1 MNSLSKSETT
11 GHEDRAH
18 AKLSASGSKQW
29 LTCTPSIKLSE
40 PFPDETTIH
49 ATEGT
54 RAHELAENRLR
65 WMLNKSTKLIDA
77 DPEMLDYV
85 SMYTGYV
92 MERYHAALADTLD
105 AVMLLEQRL
114 DFSQYVPQGF
124 GTGDTVI
131 VSDGWLEI
139 IDLKYGMNAV
149 HAIGNSQL
157 QLYALGA
164 VEKYYNL
171 YNFNTVRVTIV
182 QPRLDSITSWD
193 IDVSDLEAW
202 GNDFVKPRAELAM
215 KGEGDLVSGPHCRYC
230 KARFV
235 CRKRAED
242 NLEMAKFEFRKP
254 DLLTDDELNEILDRA
269 DDLSKWVKDVLTY
282 ALEVA
287 KSGKDIPGWEL
298 AAGRSVR
305 KITDPEGAAAH
316 LTNLGYEPEQIYTT
330 ELKGIGALEKLVGKK
345 EFTAALEK
353 YIEKVEGE
361 QKLKRR
367 NGEK

>member
-1 MNSLSKSETT
+1 M
-11 GHEDRAH
+11 GHENRAH

-40 PFPDETTIH
+40 PFPDTYS
-49 ATEGT
+49 ADAAQGT
-54 RAHELAENRLR
+54 KAHEIAENRLR
-65 WMLNKSTKLIDA
+65 WMLRETVALLPV
-77 DPEMLDYV
+77 DPEMLEYV
-85 SMYTGYV
+85 SVYTNYV

-105 AVMLLEQRL
+105 AVLLLEQRL
-114 DFSQYVPQGF
+114 DFSKYVPDGF

-131 VSDGWLEI
+131 VADSWLEI
-139 IDLKYGMNAV
+139 IDLKYGINRVNAM
-149 HAIGNSQL
+149 GNSQL

-164 VEKYYNL
+164 IEKYYGL
-171 YNFNTVRVTIV
+171 YKFDTVRVTIV
-182 QPRLDSITSWD
+182 QPRLDSISSWD

-202 GNDFVKPRAELAM
+202 GNDFVKPRAELAIN
-215 KGEGDLVSGPHCRYC
+215 GEGELVSGSHCRYC
-230 KARFV
+230 KAKYV

-269 DDLSKWVKDVLTY
+269 DELSKWVKDVMTY
-282 ALEVA
+282 ALDRA
-287 KSGKDIPGWEL
+287 KAGLEIPGWEL
-298 AAGRSVR
+298 AAGRSTR
-305 KITDPEGAAAH
+305 KIVDPEGAAAH
-316 LTNLGYEPEQIYTT
+316 LTTLGYEPDQIYVT

-345 EFTAALEK
+345 EFAVALAH

-367 NGEK
+367 NGEN